1 MRSMNHTRL
10 TIRPTAVLTASAEDV
25 RVLLEAG
32 NGEAALLYLHILQNG
47 GVLDR
52 ELAARELHRSD
63 RDIGAAVLRLQ
74 EMGLLSEAAESRAVR
89 TVAER
94 SLPEYPAEDVVR
106 RSREDPRFRELVD
119 EVQMALGHTLSSAD
133 LKKLFG
139 IYDEFGLPP
148 EVVVLLVQYCKETYA
163 ARYGNGKTPGF
174 AFIES
179 EARDWFDREIM
190 TYEQAEQWVAV
201 QAERR
206 SAIGRLRTE
215 LGISD
220 RRLSPTERKYF
231 EDWLSRGFPVES
243 LVIAAD
249 RTVTNTGGLKW
260 KYMDSIIQSWDRM
273 KLYTPEQIEE
283 GDKKPSR
290 RQPNRSAA
298 PETERDDAKAMEQI
312 KRLRER
318 MKNG

>member
-1 MRSMNHTRL
+1 MNNARL
-10 TIRPTAVLTASAEDV
+10 TIKPTAALTVAAEDV

-47 GVLDR
+47 GVLDTER
-52 ELAARELHRSD
+52 AARELHRSD
-63 RDIGAAVLRLQ
+63 RDIETTALRLR
-74 EMGLLSEAAESRAVR
+74 EMGLLWENAGRRNVPLP
-89 TVAER
+89 ER
-94 SLPEYPAEDVVR
+94 HLPEYPAEDVVR
-106 RSREDPRFRELVD
+106 RSREDARFRALVD

-148 EVVVLLVQYCKETYA
+148 EVIVLLVQHCKETYA
-163 ARYGNGKTPGF
+163 ARYGNGKNPGF
-174 AFIES
+174 AFIEN

-190 TYEQAEQWVAV
+190 TYEQAEQWLTKL
-201 QAERR
+201 AERR
-206 SAIGRLRTE
+206 SAIGRLRTA

-220 RRLSPTERKYF
+220 RKLSPTERKYF

-243 LVIAAD
+243 IVIAAD

-273 KLYTPEQIEE
+273 KLYTPEQIEA
-283 GDKKPSR
+283 GDKKPER
-290 RQPNRSAA
+290 KPGRFTPVKD
-298 PETERDDAKAMEQI
+298 RDDSKALEQI
-312 KRLRER
+312 DRLMEK
-318 MKNG
+318 M